1 MFAPEGYVRW
11 SDLVEEIHE
20 WSHKKQLAL
29 ELEKVGKKSSR
40 AFGGEVR
47 AQAVRLKFVC
57 DELNEL

>member
-1 MFAPEGYVRW
+1 
-11 SDLVEEIHE
+11 VEEIHE